1 MRPVRLE
8 LEGFTSFRQPCAID
22 FAGLDLFAIT
32 GPTGAGKTTLIDS
45 MLFALYGR
53 TPRIGQGL
61 ADLISHGAAEMKVL
75 LEFRVG
81 AERYRAFRQVKRKGA
96 GKQRLDHLADGDEW
110 VTIAD
115 KSTRMDQEAQRI
127 LGLDFD
133 GFTKTVVL
141 PQGEFDRFLRGEAK
155 KRRAILIELLG
166 LDMYAQMMRKA
177 NENAGSDAA
186 RAKLIEDHVAKQLQD
201 LSPET
206 VAAWEE
212 EAAKARE
219 QAEEVREML
228 DRLEQAIPLQARLQE
243 VLQLRRERERLS
255 AELAP
260 MADRLRGLEVELQ
273 TADAEVDA
281 AREECE
287 KFDALGSP
295 DLLRRQAEDIRKAVR
310 RRADIA
316 KHREILERL
325 KVETETATAAVQQAE
340 AAFEAAKA
348 NVFEAVKAGAADQ
361 LREHLHA
368 GDECPVCEQMVLL
381 VPAAKSNATVAEA
394 QVAEKAAAKAY
405 EAARQKQ
412 ATVAGNLKLTH
423 QQIKSWEQ
431 DLVDADGDPE
441 ALEEAAAKSEA
452 ARVALRRVEA
462 KAAASRKAL
471 EQVRQQ
477 SSAAEAKLAVME
489 ERLAGAPDPIELE
502 AQLGPWTGRDLAAE
516 RKQFLGALQ
525 ALERT
530 VARREVEI
538 ATAAKTMEESNSK
551 RAEARELQRTAEV
564 ARRLGTLLQEN
575 RFQTFVLGRTLHR
588 LAVEG
593 TRQLMHLSSNRYGF
607 STDEDEFLVVD
618 HWNADEKRSVNTLSG
633 GESFL
638 ASLSLALALSKSLPD
653 FAVNRDAVALDSLF
667 LDEGFS
673 TLDNETMQV
682 VLDAIELLRADGRM
696 IGVISHVSELAE
708 RLPAKIEVQKSPGG
722 STVTVKA

>member
-8 LEGFTSFRQPCAID
+8 LEGFTSFRQPCLID

-96 GKQRLDHLADGDEW
+96 GKQRLDHLEGGEDW

-115 KSTRMDQEAQRI
+115 KSTRMDQETQRI

-177 NENAGSDAA
+177 NESAASDAA
-186 RAKLIEDHVAKQLQD
+186 RGKLIEDHVTKQLQD

-206 VAAWEE
+206 VAAWDE
-212 EAAKARE
+212 EARKARVE
-219 QAEEVREML
+219 ADGIRETL
-228 DRLEQAIPLQARLQE
+228 EHLEQAIPLQARLHE
-243 VLQLRRERERLS
+243 VLQWRRERDRVS
-255 AELAP
+255 VELAP
-260 MADRLRGLEVELQ
+260 MAERLRLLGEALGAAESE
-273 TADAEVDA
+273 AAEVRDQ
-281 AREECE
+281 CE
-287 KFDALGSP
+287 RLEALGSP
-295 DLLRRQAEDIRKAVR
+295 DLLRRQAEDLRKTLR

-325 KVETETATAAVQQAE
+325 KADAETVAAALQQAE
-340 AAFEAAKA
+340 TAFEAAKSK
-348 NVFEAVKAGAADQ
+348 VFEAVKASAADQ

-368 GDECPVCEQMVLL
+368 GEECPVCEQMVLL
-381 VPAAKSNATVAEA
+381 VPPAKANATVAEA
-394 QVAEKAAAKAY
+394 QAAEKAAAKVY

-412 ATVAGNLKLTH
+412 TVIAGNLKLTH

-431 DLVDADGDPE
+431 DLADGDGDPE
-441 ALEEAAAKSEA
+441 ALEEMAVKTEASRLKLRGLEA
-452 ARVALRRVEA
+452 AV
-462 KAAASRKAL
+462 AASRKAL
-471 EQVRQQ
+471 EQAQHQ
-477 SSAAEAKLAVME
+477 SSSAQAKLAVMD
-489 ERLAGAPDPIELE
+489 ERLAGAPDPVGLE
-502 AQLGPWTGRDLAAE
+502 TRLGKWLDHDLAAE
-516 RKQFLGALQ
+516 RRRCLTELQ

-530 VARREVEI
+530 IARREVDI
-538 ATAAKTMEESNSK
+538 ANAARTMEEANVK
-551 RAEARELQRTAEV
+551 RAEARELHRTAEV
-564 ARRLGTLLQEN
+564 SRRLGTLLQEN
-575 RFQTFVLGRTLHR
+575 RFQTFVLGRTLHS

-653 FAVNRDAVALDSLF
+653 FAVDRDGVVLDSLF

-696 IGVISHVSELAE
+696 IGVISHVAELAE

-722 STVTVKA
+722 SSVTVKA

>member
-22 FAGLDLFAIT
+22 FTGLDLFAIT

-61 ADLISHGAAEMKVL
+61 TDLISHGAAEMKVL

-81 AERYRAFRQVKRKGA
+81 SETYRAFRQVKRKGA
-96 GKQRLDHLADGDEW
+96 GKQRLDHLEDGDAW

-177 NENAGSDAA
+177 NESAASDAA
-186 RAKLIEDHVAKQLQD
+186 RGKLIEDHVAKQLQD

-212 EAAKARE
+212 EASNARE
-219 QAEEVREML
+219 QAEQVRDTLEG
-228 DRLEQAIPLQARLQE
+228 LEQALPLQVRLRE
-243 VLQLRRERERLS
+243 VQQWRREREQLTL
-255 AELAP
+255 ELKP
-260 MADRLRGLEVELQ
+260 MAERLRALEAELQ

-281 AREECE
+281 CRQECE
-287 KFDALGSP
+287 TLDALGSP
-295 DLLRRQAEDIRKAVR
+295 DLLRRQADDIRKAAR

-325 KVETETATAAVQQAE
+325 KLEAETVAAALQQAE
-340 AAFEAAKA
+340 AALEAAKT

-381 VPAAKSNATVAEA
+381 VPAAKANATVSDAQSAER
-394 QVAEKAAAKAY
+394 AAAKAY
-405 EAARQKQ
+405 EAVRQKQ
-412 ATVAGNLKLTH
+412 STVTGNLKLAH

-431 DLVDADGDPE
+431 DLIEVDGDPD
-441 ALEEAAAKSEA
+441 ALEAAAAKSEL
-452 ARVALRRVEA
+452 ARATLRKLESKSAVN
-462 KAAASRKAL
+462 RKAL
-471 EQVRQQ
+471 DQARQQ
-477 SSAAEAKLAVME
+477 SSAAEAKLVVME
-489 ERLAGAPDPIELE
+489 ERLAGAPEPEELE
-502 AQLGPWTGRDLAAE
+502 AQLGPWLGRDLVSE
-516 RKQFLGALQ
+516 RKQFQTALQ

-530 VARREVEI
+530 IARREVEI
-538 ATAAKTMEESNSK
+538 ATAAKTIEASNVQ
-551 RAEARELQRTAEV
+551 RAEARELHRTAEI
-564 ARRLGTLLQEN
+564 ARKLGTLLQEN

-696 IGVISHVSELAE
+696 IGVISHVAELAE